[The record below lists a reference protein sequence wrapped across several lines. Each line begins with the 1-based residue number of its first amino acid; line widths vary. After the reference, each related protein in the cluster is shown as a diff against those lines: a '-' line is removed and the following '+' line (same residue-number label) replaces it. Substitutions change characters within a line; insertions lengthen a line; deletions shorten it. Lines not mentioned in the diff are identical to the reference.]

1 MDDEAKIPENMC
13 ENIPNSIQCVRVRDE
28 HDDTPSGPVR
38 CVSGFDQCCM
48 SDVVT
53 TMGNHTQTHHSWLV
67 GQIFRSIFRFFNQV
81 FSVRFSTQFT
91 RRDETF
97 RKNGEQEKKHSL
109 EQWKIEFT
117 IFLYRF
123 LSNGKQSW
131 NFSTSSHKHQ
141 IFFCHTYSIST
152 SRKLQIRIKN

>member
-97 RKNGEQEKKHSL
+97 RKNGEQEKKTFVRTMENRIHYLSLSVSL
-109 EQWKIEFT
+109 EWETELEFFD
-117 IFLYRF
+117 IFAQAPNF
-123 LSNGKQSW
+123 LL
-131 NFSTSSHKHQ
+131 SHLLD
-141 IFFCHTYSIST
+141 FY
-152 SRKLQIRIKN
+152 